1 MNALN
6 IKYILCIILSISF
19 LVSQSRKEKSII
31 DFIEARYSANTDSVR
46 LLLDDDFIYYH
57 IPFVGLGVNTK
68 STDTGLTVIRNT
80 SFSDTN
86 SILDDG
92 DIIIEINGDKV
103 NNISVYNIKNIIKGP
118 AADSIKITY
127 IRGDKTFSSMLALS
141 KHQYKQGTDSFI
153 KDIKNYGERW
163 FEYDLEILDIF
174 SKKNQFIVYYEWE
187 GVLFENG
194 PAYSYRSM
202 EIIKTNISNN
212 RVYSI
217 DALWTEKQ
225 FKDQFK

>member
-19 LVSQSRKEKSII
+19 LVSQSRKEQSII

-46 LLLDDDFIYYH
+46 SLLDDDFIYYH

-68 STDTGLTVIRNT
+68 SAGTGLTVIGNT

-86 SILDDG
+86 SILDSG

-103 NNISVYNIKNIIKGP
+103 NNISVYNIKNIIKGSEG
-118 AADSIKITY
+118 DSIKITY

-194 PAYSYRSM
+194 TAYNYRSM

>member
-6 IKYILCIILSISF
+6 IKYILCFILSISF
-19 LVSQSRKEKSII
+19 LVARPRKEKYII

-46 LLLDDDFIYYH
+46 LFLDDNFIYYH
-57 IPFVGLGVNTK
+57 IPFVGLGINTK
-68 STDTGLTVIRNT
+68 STDGGLTVIGNT
-80 SFSDTN
+80 SFIDTN
-86 SILDDG
+86 SILING
-92 DIIIEINGDKV
+92 DVIIEINGIEI
-103 NNISVYNIKNIIKGP
+103 NSISNYNIENVIKGS
-118 AADSIKITY
+118 AGDSINITY
-127 IRGDKTFSSMLALS
+127 VRDDETYSSMFSLS
-141 KHQYKQGTDSFI
+141 KLQYKQGSESFI

-174 SKKNQFIVYYEWE
+174 SKKNKFIIYYEWE

-194 PAYSYRSM
+194 PAYAYRSM
-202 EIIKTNISNN
+202 EIIKTNMNTN

-225 FKDQFK
+225 FIDQFK

>member
-68 STDTGLTVIRNT
+68 STDTGLTVIGNT

-92 DIIIEINGDKV
+92 DIIIEVNGDKV
-103 NNISVYNIKNIIKGP
+103 NNISVYNIKNIIKGS
-118 AADSIKITY
+118 AGDSIMIKY
-127 IRGDKTFSSMLALS
+127 VRGDKTFSSMLVLS
-141 KHQYKQGTDSFI
+141 KHQYKQGPDSFI

-212 RVYSI
+212 RVYTI

>member
-92 DIIIEINGDKV
+92 DIIIEVNGNKV
-103 NNISVYNIKNIIKGP
+103 NNISVYNIKNIIKGS
-118 AADSIKITY
+118 AGDSIKIKY
-127 IRGDKTFSSMLALS
+127 IRGDKTFSSMLVLS
-141 KHQYKQGTDSFI
+141 KHQYKQGLDSFI

-163 FEYDLEILDIF
+163 FEYDLQILDIF

-212 RVYSI
+212 RVYTI

>member
-68 STDTGLTVIRNT
+68 STDTGLTVIGNT

-103 NNISVYNIKNIIKGP
+103 NNISVYNIKNIIKGSEG
-118 AADSIKITY
+118 DSIKITY

>member
-1 MNALN
+1 MFALN

-31 DFIEARYSANTDSVR
+31 DFIEARYSANTDSVK
-46 LLLDDDFIYYH
+46 LFLDDKFIYYH
-57 IPFVGLGVNTK
+57 IPFVGLGINTK
-68 STDTGLTVIRNT
+68 STNNGLAVIGGV

-86 SILDDG
+86 SILNIG
-92 DIIIEINGDKV
+92 DVIIEINGLKI
-103 NNISVYNIKNIIKGP
+103 NNINKYNIENIIKGS
-118 AADSIKITY
+118 AGDSIKVTY
-127 IRGDKTFSSMLALS
+127 IRDDETFLSMFSLS
-141 KHQYKQGTDSFI
+141 KQQYKQGSESFI
-153 KDIKNYGERW
+153 TDIENYGERW

-187 GVLFENG
+187 GILFENG

-202 EIIKTNISNN
+202 EIIKTNTSNN

-217 DALWTEKQ
+217 DALWSEKQ

>member
-6 IKYILCIILSISF
+6 IKYILCFILSISL
-19 LVSQSRKEKSII
+19 LVSQSRKEKYII

-46 LLLDDDFIYYH
+46 LFLDDNFIYYH
-57 IPFVGLGVNTK
+57 IPFVGLGINTK
-68 STDTGLTVIRNT
+68 STDGGLTVIGNT
-80 SFSDTN
+80 SFIDTN
-86 SILDDG
+86 SILING
-92 DIIIEINGDKV
+92 DVIIEINGIEI
-103 NNISVYNIKNIIKGP
+103 NSISNYNIENVIKGS
-118 AADSIKITY
+118 AGDSINITY
-127 IRGDKTFSSMLALS
+127 ARDDETYSSMFSLS
-141 KHQYKQGTDSFI
+141 KLQYKQGSESFI

-174 SKKNQFIVYYEWE
+174 SKKNKFIIYYEWE

-202 EIIKTNISNN
+202 EIIKTNMNTN

-225 FKDQFK
+225 FIDQFK

>member
-1 MNALN
+1 M
-6 IKYILCIILSISF
+6 IK
-19 LVSQSRKEKSII
+19 
-31 DFIEARYSANTDSVR
+31 
-46 LLLDDDFIYYH
+46 
-57 IPFVGLGVNTK
+57 
-68 STDTGLTVIRNT
+68 
-80 SFSDTN
+80 
-86 SILDDG
+86 
-92 DIIIEINGDKV
+92 
-103 NNISVYNIKNIIKGP
+103 
-118 AADSIKITY
+118 Y
-127 IRGDKTFSSMLALS
+127 IRGDKTFSSMLVLS
-141 KHQYKQGTDSFI
+141 KHQYKQGPDSFI

-212 RVYSI
+212 RVYTI

>member
-6 IKYILCIILSISF
+6 IKYILCFILSISF
-19 LVSQSRKEKSII
+19 LVARPRKEKYII

-46 LLLDDDFIYYH
+46 LFLDDNFIYYH
-57 IPFVGLGVNTK
+57 IPFVGLGINTK
-68 STDTGLTVIRNT
+68 NTDGGLTVIGNT
-80 SFSDTN
+80 SFIDTN
-86 SILDDG
+86 SILING
-92 DIIIEINGDKV
+92 DVIIEINGIKID
-103 NNISVYNIKNIIKGP
+103 NISNYNIENVIKGS
-118 AADSIKITY
+118 AGDSINITY
-127 IRGDKTFSSMLALS
+127 ARDDETYSSMFSLS
-141 KHQYKQGTDSFI
+141 KLQYKQGSESFI

-174 SKKNQFIVYYEWE
+174 SKKNKFIIYYEWE

-194 PAYSYRSM
+194 PAYAYRSM
-202 EIIKTNISNN
+202 EIIKTNMNTN

-225 FKDQFK
+225 FIDQFK